1 MSMEILA
8 PAGSTDALIA
18 GVRCGANA
26 VYLGMKNINA
36 RRNAANFGTEELAAA
51 VKYCHERDVKVYV
64 TLNIL
69 VSDEEL
75 ETAVH
80 TAEEAINA
88 GADGFIVQDL
98 GLAKILHEQFPKVR
112 LHASTQCSVNSPEG
126 FKALEE
132 AGLCQGGNTTGDEP

>member
-26 VYLGMKNINA
+26 VYLGMKNINV
-36 RRNAANFGTEELAAA
+36 RRNAANFGTEELASD
-51 VKYCHERDVKVYV
+51 VKYCHERNVKVYV

-80 TAEEAINA
+80 TAKRNA
-88 GADGFIVQDL
+88 VGKRLAFLFAGVARKCAYCAHGAVFS
-98 GLAKILHEQFPKVR
+98 ATHFR
-112 LHASTQCSVNSPEG
+112 
-126 FKALEE
+126 
-132 AGLCQGGNTTGDEP
+132 